1 VSEKT
6 SPTGS
11 APTWPALLNRLVA
24 RHDLSTADT
33 AWAMDE
39 MMSGAATPSQIGAFA
54 VALRAKGETAAEV
67 AGMAESML
75 AHARRVDLDLDLRA
89 VDVVGTG
96 GDQAGTVNISTMTAI
111 VTAAAGVP
119 VVKHGNRAASS
130 RCGTA
135 DVLEHLGV
143 AIELSPE
150 AVATCVRE
158 LGIGFCFAQAF
169 HPALRHVGP
178 TRREIGI
185 PTTFNLLGPLTNPA
199 QPTAGLVGCA
209 DERLAPVVAEVLA
222 GRGFSVLVV
231 RGDDGLDEITTTTTS
246 TAWVASGGAVRVDK
260 IDPARLGIPA
270 ARPADLAGG
279 DAARNGEVLRALL
292 SGAPGPVRDTVL
304 LNAAG
309 AIAAFRGLTDD
320 LHADLA
326 AGLDTAAEAVDSG
339 RGAALLDRWI
349 TLSTTL
355 KDATPVAG

>member
-1 VSEKT
+1 MTE
-6 SPTGS
+6 S

-33 AWAMDE
+33 AWAMNE
-39 MMSGAATPSQIGAFA
+39 MMSGAATPSQIGGFA

-75 AHARRVDLDLDLRA
+75 AHALRVDVDRPA

-130 RCGTA
+130 RRGTA

-143 AIELSPE
+143 VIELTP
-150 AVATCVRE
+150 AGVATCVRE
-158 LGIGFCFAQAF
+158 LGIGFCFAPAF

-178 TRREIGI
+178 TRKQLGI
-185 PTTFNLLGPLTNPA
+185 PTTFNVLGPLTNPA

-246 TAWVASGGAVRVDK
+246 TAWVATGGAVRVDR
-260 IDPARLGIPA
+260 IDPARLGIA
-270 ARPADLAGG
+270 ASRPADLAGG
-279 DAARNGEVLRALL
+279 DAARNGEVLRSLL
-292 SGAPGPVRDTVL
+292 AGTPGPVRDTVL

-326 AGLDTAAEAVDSG
+326 AGLDTAAEAIDSG
-339 RGAALLDRWI
+339 RGAELLDRWI

-355 KDATPVAG
+355 RDATPVAD